1 MSQLRYIRATGS
13 RPARRSG
20 APSGRSRSN
29 CPNLGAATRP
39 LSSQVHLYPCQRPA
53 KAAKC
58 MRSRRRIQDAI
69 MIFNSKLFSSFA
81 LVGALGLVPVTASS
95 FAAADTTNY
104 QELEKFMSVYERVK
118 ANYVERVDDHTL
130 IKGAIDGMLAA
141 LDPHSSYAEG
151 DEFQSLKATTD
162 GNYGGIGLSVVSED
176 GVVKVISPTED
187 TPAWRAGIKS
197 GDYIT
202 HVNGELLYGMTSDE
216 AVDKMKGQ
224 PGTPVKITIVRPGRD
239 KPFDVALVRER
250 IELRPVKWEVKD
262 GVGYLNINTFAGNV
276 GEQTKAALVAIDK
289 ATGGHPIGYVVD
301 LRSNPG
307 GLLDQAVD
315 VADDFLDSGE
325 IVSQRG
331 RTKDDIE
338 RYYAR
343 PGDMAHGL
351 PVIVLTD
358 AGTASASEIVA
369 GALQDHRRALIMGET
384 SFGKGSVQ
392 TVVQTGPDAAL
403 RLTTARYYTP
413 SGRSVQ
419 AGGIQPDVEV
429 PQLSDSDYKDRKVV
443 READLRRHLLAQ
455 AKVEDKLLEADDSP
469 DPRFSAKAED
479 LEKKGIKDFQLYYAI
494 NTLKRLG
501 SPAAIAST
509 AAAKRSR

>member
-1 MSQLRYIRATGS
+1 MKRTMKLL
-13 RPARRSG
+13 P
-20 APSGRSRSN
+20 
-29 CPNLGAATRP
+29 P
-39 LSSQVHLYPCQRPA
+39 L
-53 KAAKC
+53 
-58 MRSRRRIQDAI
+58 
-69 MIFNSKLFSSFA
+69 A
-81 LVGALGLVPVTASS
+81 LVGALALVPVTASS

-118 ANYVERVDDHTL
+118 ANYVEPVDDHTL

-141 LDPHSSYAEG
+141 LDPHSAYSEG
-151 DEFQSLKATTD
+151 ADFDQLKSTTD
-162 GNYGGIGLSVVSED
+162 GNYGGLGLSVSIED
-176 GVVKVISPTED
+176 GAVKVIAPTED
-187 TPAWRAGIKS
+187 TPAWRAGIKA

-202 HVNGELLYGMTSDE
+202 HINGELAYGLTLDE
-216 AVDKMKGQ
+216 AVTKMRGE
-224 PGTPVKITIVRPGRD
+224 PGTPIKITIVRPGRD
-239 KPFDVALVRER
+239 KPFDVSMNRER
-250 IELRPVKWEVKD
+250 IELHPVKWEIKD
-262 GVGYLNINTFAGNV
+262 GIGYININTFTGNV
-276 GEQTKAALVAIDK
+276 ADQTKAALVGIDK
-289 ATGGHPIGYVVD
+289 ATGGHPLGYVVD

-331 RTKDDIE
+331 RAKDDIE

-419 AGGIQPDVEV
+419 AGGIEPDIAV
-429 PQLSDSDYKDRKVV
+429 PQLSDADYKDRRLV

-455 AKVEDKLLEADDSP
+455 TKVDDKLLEADDAP
-469 DPRFSAKAED
+469 DPRFTAKAEE
-479 LEKKGIKDFQLYYAI
+479 LEKKGIKDFQLYYAL
-494 NTLKRLG
+494 NTIKRL
-501 SPAAIAST
+501 AAPQSIASG
-509 AAAKRSR
+509 APGKKAR

>member
-1 MSQLRYIRATGS
+1 MKFNRKFL
-13 RPARRSG
+13 P
-20 APSGRSRSN
+20 
-29 CPNLGAATRP
+29 P
-39 LSSQVHLYPCQRPA
+39 L
-53 KAAKC
+53 
-58 MRSRRRIQDAI
+58 
-69 MIFNSKLFSSFA
+69 A
-81 LVGALGLVPVTASS
+81 LVAALALVPVTASS
-95 FAAADTTNY
+95 FAAADTANY

-118 ANYVERVDDHTL
+118 ANYVDQVDDHTL
-130 IKGAIDGMLAA
+130 IKGAIDGMLNA
-141 LDPHSSYAEG
+141 LDPHSSYVEAS
-151 DEFQSLKATTD
+151 DFDTLRTTTD
-162 GNYGGIGLSVVSED
+162 GNYGGLGITVSTED
-176 GVVKVISPTED
+176 GAVKVVTPTED
-187 TPAWRAGIKS
+187 TPAWRAGIKA

-202 HVNGELLYGMTSDE
+202 HINGELVYGLTLDE
-216 AVDKMKGQ
+216 AVEKMRGA
-224 PGTPVKITIVRPGRD
+224 PGTAIKLTLVRPGRD
-239 KPFDVALVRER
+239 KPLDLSMVRER
-250 IELRPVKWEVKD
+250 IELRPVKWEIKG
-262 GVGYLNINTFAGNV
+262 GVGYININSFSGNV
-276 GEQTKAALVAIDK
+276 ADQTKSALLSIDK

-315 VADDFLDSGE
+315 VSDAFLDSGE

-369 GALQDHRRALIMGET
+369 GALQDHRRALIMGEK

-392 TVVQTGPDAAL
+392 TVVQTGADSAL

-419 AGGIQPDVEV
+419 AGGIAPDIIV
-429 PQLSDSDYKDRKVV
+429 PQLSDPDYKDRRVV

-455 AKVEDKLLEADDSP
+455 AKVEDKLLENDDTP
-469 DPRFSAKAED
+469 DPRFSAKPEE
-479 LEKKGIKDFQLYYAI
+479 LEKKGIKDFQLYYAL
-494 NTLKRLG
+494 NTLKRLA
-501 SPAAIAST
+501 PAATPAAGGAS
-509 AAAKRSR
+509 KKSR

>member
-1 MSQLRYIRATGS
+1 MTDQDSTMKRNMKLL
-13 RPARRSG
+13 P
-20 APSGRSRSN
+20 
-29 CPNLGAATRP
+29 P
-39 LSSQVHLYPCQRPA
+39 L
-53 KAAKC
+53 
-58 MRSRRRIQDAI
+58 
-69 MIFNSKLFSSFA
+69 A
-81 LVGALGLVPVTASS
+81 LVGALALVPVTASS

-118 ANYVERVDDHTL
+118 ANYVEPVDDHTL

-141 LDPHSSYAEG
+141 LDPHSSYAEAI
-151 DEFQSLKATTD
+151 DFDQLKATTD
-162 GNYGGIGLSVVSED
+162 GNYGGLGLSVSIED
-176 GVVKVISPTED
+176 GAVKVIAPTED
-187 TPAWRAGIKS
+187 TPAWKAGIKA

-202 HVNGELLYGMTSDE
+202 HINGELVYGLTLDE
-216 AVDKMKGQ
+216 AVSKMRGE
-224 PGTPVKITIVRPGRD
+224 PGTPIKLSIVRPGRD
-239 KPFDVALVRER
+239 KPFDVSMNRER
-250 IELRPVKWEVKD
+250 IELRPVKWEIKD
-262 GVGYLNINTFAGNV
+262 GVGYININTFTGNV
-276 GEQTKAALVAIDK
+276 AEQTKAALIGIDK
-289 ATGGHPIGYVVD
+289 ATGGHPLGYVVD

-369 GALQDHRRALIMGET
+369 GALQDHRRALIMGEK

-392 TVVQTGPDAAL
+392 TVVQTGPAAAL

-419 AGGIQPDVEV
+419 AGGIDPDVAV
-429 PQLSDSDYKDRKVV
+429 PQLSDPDYKDRKLV

-455 AKVEDKLLEADDSP
+455 AKVQDKLLEADDGP
-469 DPRFSAKAED
+469 DPRFTAKPEE
-479 LEKKGIKDFQLYYAI
+479 LEKKGIKDFQLHYAL
-494 NTLKRLG
+494 NTIKRL
-501 SPAAIAST
+501 AAPVSIASAT
-509 AAAKRSR
+509 PAKKAR